1 MLTHVTIC
9 IHICTFP
16 RIDIYV
22 YIYIN
27 MCIFVCSYTH
37 SSTHMH
43 CILHAWGEHYIHSHI
58 YAHIQDNHIN
68 TLICLGTRELTH
80 LLKHSYTHLIILLK
94 LLSTTFKGSL
104 KLVQLIN
111 LRLLIINWSQS
122 HVPLFR
128 FSMWFYSHFT
138 RMCITPQQRS
148 IIRCDCM
155 CLLPYVRFT

>member
-22 YIYIN
+22 YIHKYVHIYRF
-27 MCIFVCSYTH
+27 IHTLAR

-43 CILHAWGEHYIHSHI
+43 CILHACVHAHIYKHIHSHI
-58 YAHIQDNHIN
+58 CAQIQDNHIN

-94 LLSTTFKGSL
+94 LYQQHSKDST
-104 KLVQLIN
+104 
-111 LRLLIINWSQS
+111 
-122 HVPLFR
+122 
-128 FSMWFYSHFT
+128 
-138 RMCITPQQRS
+138 
-148 IIRCDCM
+148 
-155 CLLPYVRFT
+155 